1 MSGTSFRAKRRPNN
15 SFKPT
20 PLHDIVLPFGF
31 RLLSLRLHH
40 VAARLNSGVRFVM
53 QRLPRLLLGLIA
65 LVASSCATTPPPSK
79 FDGAQ
84 WWNGRGFDS
93 EPRYVANGKFHHPPQ
108 NISETIPLPGLF
120 AIPLSSADC
129 DQHPVTVTTPFPR
142 ERLLVPGS
150 VADFYLSKVDPRLST
165 PVAVAILCGGRL
177 VK

>member
-1 MSGTSFRAKRRPNN
+1 MVQGNLNFVVVGPKSKGFSGLTIRSSRARFAVSDATGPHRA
-15 SFKPT
+15 
-20 PLHDIVLPFGF
+20 G
-31 RLLSLRLHH
+31 
-40 VAARLNSGVRFVM
+40 RLNSGVRFVM

-108 NISETIPLPGLF
+108 NISETIPLTGLF
-120 AIPLSSADC
+120 AIPMSSTDC
-129 DQHPVTVTTPFPR
+129 DQHPVAVTTPFPR

>member
-1 MSGTSFRAKRRPNN
+1 MGDPSIPALAGVRSLQPRRLTD
-15 SFKPT
+15 SSRRITIHSSRRRF
-20 PLHDIVLPFGF
+20 
-31 RLLSLRLHH
+31 
-40 VAARLNSGVRFVM
+40 AARLNSGVRFVM

-120 AIPLSSADC
+120 AIPLSSTDC

-165 PVAVAILCGGRL
+165 PVAVAILCGGKL
-177 VK
+177 LK